1 MQVIAYS
8 WTQRKPKSYGVRHPD
23 VKMSPHP
30 DRFAST
36 VLLIYSAKKYDHMT
50 PLLWELHWLR
60 IPERIQFRLC
70 VLAYRCL
77 TGTAPQYLADT
88 LSLSTN
94 VADRCRLRSADS
106 QMLQL
111 PSTRRTTLGDQ
122 AFSVTAAR
130 QFAAWDMKFDSL
142 LTFRR
147 TTKTHSFHL
156 SFC

>member
-1 MQVIAYS
+1 VITVSIECGGSADLLG
-8 WTQRKPKSYGVRHPD
+8 KEVR
-23 VKMSPHP
+23 PHN
-30 DRFAST
+30 AT
-36 VLLIYSAKKYDHMT
+36 TL
-50 PLLWELHWLR
+50 ELHWLR

-130 QFAAWDMKFDSL
+130 QFAA
-142 LTFRR
+142 
-147 TTKTHSFHL
+147 
-156 SFC
+156 